1 MTMTRAMKGN
11 PMIHRAKIVSGL
23 LIGLALAVPSVW
35 AGYDAG
41 AKAYLSKDYK
51 RAMREFKTDG
61 GPASQYVLGIMHFK
75 GEGVETDKVAAVK
88 LLRASAERGYLKA
101 QYSLAVI
108 YDKGDGVAQDQP
120 EAAKWY
126 RKAAEQ
132 GHAQSQFSLGLMYT
146 NGEGVEKDR
155 AEAVKWL
162 RKAAGQGHVRA
173 KKLLRVMGEK

>member
-1 MTMTRAMKGN
+1 
-11 PMIHRAKIVSGL
+11 MIRRAKIVPHL
-23 LIGLALAVPSVW
+23 VLIGLMLAVPSAW

-41 AKAYLSKDYK
+41 ASAYLSKDYK
-51 RAMREFKTDG
+51 RALREFKADG
-61 GPASQYVLGIMHFK
+61 SPASQYVLGIMYFK
-75 GEGVETDKVAAVK
+75 GEGVEADKAGAVK

-132 GHAQSQFSLGLMYT
+132 GHAQSQFNLGLMYT

-162 RKAAGQGHVRA
+162 RKSAGQGHDRA